1 LIVFTYRIPLVY
13 IAGERIFVHYYTHLH
28 GGFVTTAEKADAK
41 NIERAAAILRSGG
54 IVAFPTE
61 TVYGLGADAFNPVA
75 CARIFE
81 AKNRPSFDPL
91 IVHIARAGELDI
103 LAKTVPKRARS
114 LIERFWPGPLT
125 LVFDKKDGVPDIVTA
140 GLSTVAVRMP
150 SHPVALSLIERTGKP
165 IAAPSANPFGY
176 ISPTRAGHVV
186 GQLGDAVDMIL
197 DGGECA
203 VGLES
208 TIIRIE
214 GARAVLLRPG
224 GLALEEIEKIIGEV
238 DDASGP
244 SRNPRAPGQTLSHYS
259 PRTPVL
265 IAAGDSVAGRIAGNA
280 GLLAFREH
288 PDAAGFAHV
297 EVLSP
302 SGDLRE
308 AAARLFSCLHELDSR
323 GLDIIIAE
331 PVPEQGLG
339 RAIMNRL
346 RRAESAAR
354 GH

>member
-1 LIVFTYRIPLVY
+1 MTNVVQ
-13 IAGERIFVHYYTHLH
+13 ASEV
-28 GGFVTTAEKADAK
+28 
-41 NIERAAAILRSGG
+41 NIERAAGILRSGG

-61 TVYGLGADAFNPVA
+61 TVYGLGADALNPVA

-91 IVHIARAGELDI
+91 IVHIARLEDLEA
-103 LAKTVPKRARS
+103 LAVAVPLRARA

-125 LVFDKKDGVPDIVTA
+125 LVLEKKEIVPDIVTA
-140 GLSTVAVRMP
+140 GLPTVAVRMP
-150 SHPVALSLIERTGKP
+150 AHPVALELIVRTGRP

-176 ISPTRAGHVV
+176 ISPTIAGHVV
-186 GQLGDAVDMIL
+186 AQIGDSVDMIL
-197 DGGECA
+197 DGGQCA

-208 TIIRIE
+208 TILRIDE
-214 GARAVLLRPG
+214 ERAFLLRPG
-224 GLALEEIEKIIGEV
+224 GLAIEEIENLIGRV

-244 SRNPRAPGQTLSHYS
+244 NAIPQAPGQTTSHYS
-259 PRTPVL
+259 PRTPVR
-265 IAAGDSVAGRIAGNA
+265 IVADAAVAGGVAGSA
-280 GLLAFREH
+280 GLLAFRR
-288 PDAAGFAHV
+288 PRDVLAYDHV

-308 AAARLFSCLHELDSR
+308 AAARLFSCLHELDAR

-331 PVPEQGLG
+331 SVPENGLG

-354 GH
+354 KR